1 MNLNVY
7 SYNDIIHILNVE
19 VIGNWQFFGNI
30 VYVANVVAML
40 KYNNS
45 FEITLNNSY
54 CLVFKTS
61 LGLS

>member
-7 SYNDIIHILNVE
+7 AYNDIIHILNVE

-40 KYNNS
+40 KYNN
-45 FEITLNNSY
+45 
-54 CLVFKTS
+54 
-61 LGLS
+61 